1 MTQVPIIRIT
11 SDGSWRTTDSTGG
24 GFPATGS
31 VRISG
36 YDDVPEFDIDAVLE
50 AYFPGIV
57 VQRNL
62 VDAITVWLIEHG
74 TVTQDDVDEILALAN
89 IILAGQI
96 KPPTLPTAQDN
107 YFSPVPYP
115 PGMQR
120 WPQSNPTPGGWS
132 IVDTEKVVHG
142 GQS

>member
-1 MTQVPIIRIT
+1 
-11 SDGSWRTTDSTGG
+11 
-24 GFPATGS
+24 
-31 VRISG
+31 
-36 YDDVPEFDIDAVLE
+36 
-50 AYFPGIV
+50 
-57 VQRNL
+57 
-62 VDAITVWLIEHG
+62 
-74 TVTQDDVDEILALAN
+74 VTQDDVDEILALAN